1 MHTPTVDFD
10 FGGVEEEEEEEVA
23 RVSDT
28 VQPPDPLWSACH
40 WSPCRWGRKEM
51 RKALKTMIWIW
62 KSLR

>member
-28 VQPPDPLWSACH
+28 VQPQILCGQLAIGLPAGGG
-40 WSPCRWGRKEM
+40 GRG
-51 RKALKTMIWIW
+51 
-62 KSLR
+62 